1 MPKRCAFKT
10 DSIEISYLQWS
21 DRGIP
26 LLLLHGMAD
35 HGLVW
40 SSLGDYLAADY
51 QVIAPDLRGHGE
63 SSKPATGYHFRDYI
77 ADLEALIAHLG
88 WTQAHILGH
97 SWSAKIAAIWAT
109 QRPEVFK
116 SLILVDPFFIDK
128 MPAWI
133 SLTFPILYRV
143 LPFLKITRS
152 FDSYQSIEAIAR
164 QLKQYQGWSNLQQEV
179 FKNAVE
185 QKADGSWSSKFT
197 LAARG
202 EIFEDVMGVAGL
214 TKTLDIPSL
223 LILPQQGLNRTAW
236 QIQSYKTHLSSL
248 EIKKIPGNHWAFLGE
263 PDSFNQAIAEF
274 LSLNVG
280 LKTLTDGTGNL

>member
-1 MPKRCAFKT
+1 MPQRRTFT
-10 DSIEISYLQWS
+10 SNSMEISYLQWS

-35 HGLVW
+35 HALVW
-40 SSLGDYLAADY
+40 SSLGDYLSSNY

-63 SSKPATGYHFRDYI
+63 SGKPATGYHFQDYI
-77 ADLEALIAHLG
+77 GDLRALINHLG
-88 WTQAHILGH
+88 WRQAHILGH

-109 QRPEVFK
+109 QQPEVFK

-128 MPAWI
+128 MPSWMRI
-133 SLTFPILYRV
+133 TFPILYQV

-164 QLKQYQGWSNLQQEV
+164 QLKQYKGWSNLQQEV
-179 FKNAVE
+179 FKNAIE

-197 LAARG
+197 LSARG
-202 EIFEDVMGVAGL
+202 EIFEDVMGFAGL
-214 TKTLDIPSL
+214 TKALDIPSL

-236 QIQSYKTHLSSL
+236 QIQSYKKYLKSL

-263 PDSFNQAIAEF
+263 PETFNQAVAEF
-274 LSLNVG
+274 LSVRENDDV
-280 LKTLTDGTGNL
+280 

>member
-1 MPKRCAFKT
+1 MPQRQTFT
-10 DSIEISYLQWS
+10 NNSMEISYLQWS
-21 DRGIP
+21 DRGMP

-40 SSLGDYLAADY
+40 SSLGDYLSSNY

-63 SSKPATGYHFRDYI
+63 SGKPATGYHFQDYI
-77 ADLEALIAHLG
+77 GDLRALINHLG

-109 QRPEVFK
+109 QQPEVFK

-128 MPAWI
+128 MPSWI
-133 SLTFPILYRV
+133 RITFPILYQV

-164 QLKQYQGWSNLQQEV
+164 QLKQYKGWSNLQQEV
-179 FKNAVE
+179 FKNAIE
-185 QKADGSWSSKFT
+185 QKADGSWSGKFT
-197 LAARG
+197 LSARG
-202 EIFEDVMGVAGL
+202 EIFEDVMGFAGL

-236 QIQSYKTHLSSL
+236 QIQSYKKYLTSL

-263 PDSFNQAIAEF
+263 PESFNQAVAEF
-274 LSLNVG
+274 LSVQEIV
-280 LKTLTDGTGNL
+280 

>member
-1 MPKRCAFKT
+1 MPQRQTFT
-10 DSIEISYLQWS
+10 SNSMEISYLQWS
-21 DRGIP
+21 DRGMP

-35 HGLVW
+35 HALVW
-40 SSLGDYLAADY
+40 SSLGDYLSSNY

-63 SSKPATGYHFRDYI
+63 SGKPATGYHFQDYI
-77 ADLEALIAHLG
+77 GDLRALINHLG

-109 QRPEVFK
+109 QQPEVFK

-128 MPAWI
+128 MPSWI
-133 SLTFPILYRV
+133 RITFPILYQV

-164 QLKQYQGWSNLQQEV
+164 QLKQYKGWSNLQQEV
-179 FKNAVE
+179 FKNAIE
-185 QKADGSWSSKFT
+185 QKADGSWSGKFT
-197 LAARG
+197 LSARG
-202 EIFEDVMGVAGL
+202 EIFEDVMGFAGL

-236 QIQSYKTHLSSL
+236 QIQSYKKYLTSL

-263 PDSFNQAIAEF
+263 PESFNQAVAEF
-274 LSLNVG
+274 LSVQEIV
-280 LKTLTDGTGNL
+280 

>member
-1 MPKRCAFKT
+1 MPQRQTFT
-10 DSIEISYLQWS
+10 NNSMEISYLQWS
-21 DRGIP
+21 DRGMP

-35 HGLVW
+35 HALVW
-40 SSLGDYLAADY
+40 SSLGDYLSSNY

-63 SSKPATGYHFRDYI
+63 SGKPATGYHFQDYI
-77 ADLEALIAHLG
+77 GDLRALINHLG

-109 QRPEVFK
+109 QQPEVFK

-128 MPAWI
+128 MPSWI
-133 SLTFPILYRV
+133 RITFPILYQV

-164 QLKQYQGWSNLQQEV
+164 QLKQYKGWSNLQQEV
-179 FKNAVE
+179 FKNAIE
-185 QKADGSWSSKFT
+185 QKADGSWSGKFT
-197 LAARG
+197 LSARG
-202 EIFEDVMGVAGL
+202 EIFEDVMGFAGL

-236 QIQSYKTHLSSL
+236 QIQSYNKYLTSL

-263 PDSFNQAIAEF
+263 PESFNQAVAEF
-274 LSLNVG
+274 LSVQEIV
-280 LKTLTDGTGNL
+280 

>member
-1 MPKRCAFKT
+1 MPQRQTFTNNSMA
-10 DSIEISYLQWS
+10 ISYLQWS
-21 DRGIP
+21 DRGMP

-35 HGLVW
+35 HALVW
-40 SSLGDYLAADY
+40 SSLGDYLSSNY

-63 SSKPATGYHFRDYI
+63 SGKPATGYHFQDYI
-77 ADLEALIAHLG
+77 GDLRALINHLG

-109 QRPEVFK
+109 QQPEVFK

-128 MPAWI
+128 MPSWI
-133 SLTFPILYRV
+133 RITFPILYQV

-164 QLKQYQGWSNLQQEV
+164 QLKQYKGWSNLQQEV
-179 FKNAVE
+179 FKNAIE
-185 QKADGSWSSKFT
+185 QKADGSWSGKFT
-197 LAARG
+197 LSARG
-202 EIFEDVMGVAGL
+202 EIFEDVMGFAGL

-236 QIQSYKTHLSSL
+236 QIQSYKKYLTSL

-263 PDSFNQAIAEF
+263 PETFNQAVAEF
-274 LSLNVG
+274 LSFREIV
-280 LKTLTDGTGNL
+280 

>member
-1 MPKRCAFKT
+1 MPQRQTFTNNSMA
-10 DSIEISYLQWS
+10 ISYLQWS
-21 DRGIP
+21 DRGMP

-35 HGLVW
+35 HALVW
-40 SSLGDYLAADY
+40 SSLGDYLSSNY

-63 SSKPATGYHFRDYI
+63 SGKPATGYHFQDYI
-77 ADLEALIAHLG
+77 GDLRALINHLG

-109 QRPEVFK
+109 QQPEVFK

-128 MPAWI
+128 MPSWI
-133 SLTFPILYRV
+133 RITFPILYQV

-164 QLKQYQGWSNLQQEV
+164 QLKQYKGWSNLQQEV
-179 FKNAVE
+179 FKNAIE

-197 LAARG
+197 LSARG
-202 EIFEDVMGVAGL
+202 EIFEDVMGFAGL

-236 QIQSYKTHLSSL
+236 QIQSYKKYLTSL

-263 PDSFNQAIAEF
+263 PETFNQAVAEF
-274 LSLNVG
+274 LSIREIV
-280 LKTLTDGTGNL
+280 

>member
-1 MPKRCAFKT
+1 MPQRQTFT
-10 DSIEISYLQWS
+10 NNSMEISYLQWS
-21 DRGIP
+21 DRGMP

-35 HGLVW
+35 HALVW
-40 SSLGDYLAADY
+40 SSLGDYLSSNY

-63 SSKPATGYHFRDYI
+63 SGKPATGYHFQDYI
-77 ADLEALIAHLG
+77 GDLRALINHLG

-109 QRPEVFK
+109 QQPEVFK

-128 MPAWI
+128 MPSWI
-133 SLTFPILYRV
+133 RITFPILYQV

-164 QLKQYQGWSNLQQEV
+164 KLKQYKGWSNLQQEV
-179 FKNAVE
+179 FKNAIE
-185 QKADGSWSSKFT
+185 QKADGSWSGKFT
-197 LAARG
+197 LSARG
-202 EIFEDVMGVAGL
+202 EIFEDVMGFAGL

-236 QIQSYKTHLSSL
+236 QIQSYKKYLTSL

-263 PDSFNQAIAEF
+263 PETFNQAVAEF
-274 LSLNVG
+274 LSFREIV
-280 LKTLTDGTGNL
+280 

>member
-1 MPKRCAFKT
+1 MPQRQTF
-10 DSIEISYLQWS
+10 SNNSMEISYLQWS
-21 DRGIP
+21 DRGMP
-26 LLLLHGMAD
+26 LLLLHGLAD
-35 HGLVW
+35 HALVW
-40 SSLGDYLAADY
+40 SSLGDYLSSNY

-63 SSKPATGYHFRDYI
+63 SSKPATGYHFQDYI
-77 ADLEALIAHLG
+77 GDLRALINHLG

-109 QRPEVFK
+109 QQPEVFK

-128 MPAWI
+128 MPNWI
-133 SLTFPILYRV
+133 RITFPILYQV

-152 FDSYQSIEAIAR
+152 FDSYQSIEAIAS
-164 QLKQYQGWSNLQQEV
+164 QLKQYKGWSNLQQEV
-179 FKNAVE
+179 FKNAIE

-197 LAARG
+197 LSARQ
-202 EIFEDVMGVAGL
+202 EIFEDVMGFAGL

-236 QIQSYKTHLSSL
+236 QIQSYKKYLTSL

-263 PDSFNQAIAEF
+263 PETFNQTVAEF
-274 LSLNVG
+274 LSVQENDDV
-280 LKTLTDGTGNL
+280 

>member
-1 MPKRCAFKT
+1 MPQRQTFTNNSMA
-10 DSIEISYLQWS
+10 ISYLQWS
-21 DRGIP
+21 DRGMP

-35 HGLVW
+35 HALVW
-40 SSLGDYLAADY
+40 SSLGDYLSSNY

-63 SSKPATGYHFRDYI
+63 SGKPATGYHFQDYI
-77 ADLEALIAHLG
+77 GDLRALMNHLG

-109 QRPEVFK
+109 QQPEVFK

-128 MPAWI
+128 MPSWI
-133 SLTFPILYRV
+133 RITFPILYQV

-164 QLKQYQGWSNLQQEV
+164 QLKQYKGWSNLQQEV
-179 FKNAVE
+179 FKNAIE

-197 LAARG
+197 LSARG
-202 EIFEDVMGVAGL
+202 EIFEDVMGFAGL

-236 QIQSYKTHLSSL
+236 QIQSYKKYLTSL

-263 PDSFNQAIAEF
+263 PETFNQAVGEF
-274 LSLNVG
+274 LSVQKND
-280 LKTLTDGTGNL
+280 DG

>member
-1 MPKRCAFKT
+1 MPQRRTFTNNSMA
-10 DSIEISYLQWS
+10 ISYLQWS
-21 DRGIP
+21 DRGTP

-35 HGLVW
+35 HALVW
-40 SSLGDYLAADY
+40 SSLGDYLSSNY

-63 SSKPATGYHFRDYI
+63 SSKPATGYHFQDYI
-77 ADLEALIAHLG
+77 GDLRALINHLG

-109 QRPEVFK
+109 QQPEVFK

-128 MPAWI
+128 MPSWI
-133 SLTFPILYRV
+133 RITFPILYQV

-164 QLKQYQGWSNLQQEV
+164 QLKQYKGWSNLQQEV
-179 FKNAVE
+179 FKNAIE

-197 LAARG
+197 LSARG
-202 EIFEDVMGVAGL
+202 EIFEDVMGFAGL
-214 TKTLDIPSL
+214 TTTLDIPSL

-236 QIQSYKTHLSSL
+236 QIQSYKKYLTSL

-263 PDSFNQAIAEF
+263 PETFNQAVAEF
-274 LSLNVG
+274 LSVRENDDV
-280 LKTLTDGTGNL
+280 

>member
-1 MPKRCAFKT
+1 MPQRQTFTNNSMA
-10 DSIEISYLQWS
+10 ISYLQWS
-21 DRGIP
+21 DRGMP

-35 HGLVW
+35 HALVW
-40 SSLGDYLAADY
+40 SSLGDYLSSNY

-63 SSKPATGYHFRDYI
+63 SGKPATGYHFQDYI
-77 ADLEALIAHLG
+77 GDLRALMNHLG

-109 QRPEVFK
+109 QQPEVFK

-128 MPAWI
+128 MPSWI
-133 SLTFPILYRV
+133 RITFPILYQV

-164 QLKQYQGWSNLQQEV
+164 QLKQYKGWSNLQQEV
-179 FKNAVE
+179 FKNAIE

-197 LAARG
+197 LSARG
-202 EIFEDVMGVAGL
+202 EIFEDVMGFAGL

-236 QIQSYKTHLSSL
+236 QIQSYKKYLTSL

-263 PDSFNQAIAEF
+263 PETFNQAVAEF
-274 LSLNVG
+274 LSFREIV
-280 LKTLTDGTGNL
+280 

>member
-1 MPKRCAFKT
+1 MPQRQTFT
-10 DSIEISYLQWS
+10 NNSMEISYLQWS
-21 DRGIP
+21 DRGMP

-35 HGLVW
+35 HALVW
-40 SSLGDYLAADY
+40 SSLGDYLSSNY

-63 SSKPATGYHFRDYI
+63 SSKPATGYHFQDYI
-77 ADLEALIAHLG
+77 GDLRALINHLG

-109 QRPEVFK
+109 QQPEVFK

-128 MPAWI
+128 MPSWI
-133 SLTFPILYRV
+133 RITFPILYQV

-164 QLKQYQGWSNLQQEV
+164 QLKQYKGWSNLQQEV
-179 FKNAVE
+179 FKNAIE

-197 LAARG
+197 LSARG
-202 EIFEDVMGVAGL
+202 EIFEDVMGFAGL

-236 QIQSYKTHLSSL
+236 QIQSYKKYLTSL

-263 PDSFNQAIAEF
+263 PEIFNQAVAEF
-274 LSLNVG
+274 LSVREIV
-280 LKTLTDGTGNL
+280 

>member
-1 MPKRCAFKT
+1 MPQRQTFT
-10 DSIEISYLQWS
+10 SNSMEISYLQWS

-35 HGLVW
+35 HALVW
-40 SSLGDYLAADY
+40 SSLGDYLSSNY

-63 SSKPATGYHFRDYI
+63 SDKPATGYHFQDYI
-77 ADLEALIAHLG
+77 GDLRALINHLG

-109 QRPEVFK
+109 QQPEVFK

-128 MPAWI
+128 MPSWI
-133 SLTFPILYRV
+133 RITFPILYQV

-164 QLKQYQGWSNLQQEV
+164 QLKQYKGWSNLQQEV
-179 FKNAVE
+179 FKNAIE

-197 LAARG
+197 LSARG
-202 EIFEDVMGVAGL
+202 EIFEDVMGFAGL

-236 QIQSYKTHLSSL
+236 QIQSYKKYLKSL

-263 PDSFNQAIAEF
+263 PETFNQAVAEF
-274 LSLNVG
+274 LSVQEND
-280 LKTLTDGTGNL
+280 DG

>member
-1 MPKRCAFKT
+1 MPQRQTFT
-10 DSIEISYLQWS
+10 NNSMEISYLQWS
-21 DRGIP
+21 DRGMP

-35 HGLVW
+35 HALVW
-40 SSLGDYLAADY
+40 SSLGDYLSSNY

-63 SSKPATGYHFRDYI
+63 SGKPATGYHFQDYI
-77 ADLEALIAHLG
+77 GDLRALINHLG

-109 QRPEVFK
+109 QQPEVFE

-128 MPAWI
+128 MPSWI
-133 SLTFPILYRV
+133 RITFPILYQV

-164 QLKQYQGWSNLQQEV
+164 QLKQYKGWSNLQQEV
-179 FKNAVE
+179 FKNAIE

-197 LAARG
+197 LSARG
-202 EIFEDVMGVAGL
+202 EIFEDVMGFAGL

-236 QIQSYKTHLSSL
+236 QIQSYKKYLTSL

-263 PDSFNQAIAEF
+263 PETFNQVVAEF
-274 LSLNVG
+274 LSLQEN
-280 LKTLTDGTGNL
+280 DNI

>member
-1 MPKRCAFKT
+1 MPQRQTFT
-10 DSIEISYLQWS
+10 NNSMEISYLQWS
-21 DRGIP
+21 DRGMP

-35 HGLVW
+35 HALVW
-40 SSLGDYLAADY
+40 SSLGDYLSSNY

-63 SSKPATGYHFRDYI
+63 SGKPATGYHFQDYI
-77 ADLEALIAHLG
+77 GDLRALINHLG

-109 QRPEVFK
+109 QQPEVFK

-128 MPAWI
+128 MPSWI
-133 SLTFPILYRV
+133 RITFPILYQV

-164 QLKQYQGWSNLQQEV
+164 QLKQYKGWSNLQQEV
-179 FKNAVE
+179 FKNAIE
-185 QKADGSWSSKFT
+185 QKADGSWSGKFT
-197 LAARG
+197 LSARG
-202 EIFEDVMGVAGL
+202 EIFEDVMGFAGL

-236 QIQSYKTHLSSL
+236 QIQSYKKYLTSL

-263 PDSFNQAIAEF
+263 PESFNQAVAEF
-274 LSLNVG
+274 LSVREIV
-280 LKTLTDGTGNL
+280 

>member
-1 MPKRCAFKT
+1 MPQRQTFTNNSMA
-10 DSIEISYLQWS
+10 ISYLQWS
-21 DRGIP
+21 DRGMP

-35 HGLVW
+35 HALVW
-40 SSLGDYLAADY
+40 SSLGDYLSSNY

-63 SSKPATGYHFRDYI
+63 SGKPATGYHFQDYI
-77 ADLEALIAHLG
+77 SDLRALLNHLG

-109 QRPEVFK
+109 QQPEVFK

-128 MPAWI
+128 MPSWMRI
-133 SLTFPILYRV
+133 TFPILYQV

-164 QLKQYQGWSNLQQEV
+164 QLKQYKGWSNLQQEV
-179 FKNAVE
+179 FKNAIE

-197 LAARG
+197 LSARG
-202 EIFEDVMGVAGL
+202 EIFEDVMGFAGL

-236 QIQSYKTHLSSL
+236 QIQSYKKYLTSL

-263 PDSFNQAIAEF
+263 PETFNQAVGEF
-274 LSLNVG
+274 LSVREND
-280 LKTLTDGTGNL
+280 DG

>member
-1 MPKRCAFKT
+1 MPQRQTF
-10 DSIEISYLQWS
+10 SNNSMEISYLQWS
-21 DRGIP
+21 DRGMP

-35 HGLVW
+35 HALVW
-40 SSLGDYLAADY
+40 SSLGDYLSSNY

-63 SSKPATGYHFRDYI
+63 SGKPATGYHFQDYI
-77 ADLEALIAHLG
+77 GDLRALINHLG

-109 QRPEVFK
+109 QQPEVFK

-128 MPAWI
+128 MPNWI
-133 SLTFPILYRV
+133 RITFPILYQV

-164 QLKQYQGWSNLQQEV
+164 QLKQYKGWSNLQQEV
-179 FKNAVE
+179 FKNAIE

-197 LAARG
+197 LSARQ
-202 EIFEDVMGVAGL
+202 EIFEDVMGFAGL

-236 QIQSYKTHLSSL
+236 QIQSYKKYLTSL

-263 PDSFNQAIAEF
+263 PETFNQTVAEF
-274 LSLNVG
+274 LSVQENDDV
-280 LKTLTDGTGNL
+280 

>member
-1 MPKRCAFKT
+1 MPQRRTFTNNSMA
-10 DSIEISYLQWS
+10 ISYLQWS
-21 DRGIP
+21 DRGMP

-35 HGLVW
+35 HALVW
-40 SSLGDYLAADY
+40 SSLGDYLRSNY

-63 SSKPATGYHFRDYI
+63 SGKPTTGYHFQDYI
-77 ADLEALIAHLG
+77 SDLRALINHLG

-109 QRPEVFK
+109 QQPEVFK

-128 MPAWI
+128 MPSWI
-133 SLTFPILYRV
+133 RITFPILYQV

-164 QLKQYQGWSNLQQEV
+164 QLKQYKGWSNLQQEV
-179 FKNAVE
+179 FKNAIE
-185 QKADGSWSSKFT
+185 QKADGSWSGKFT
-197 LAARG
+197 LSARG
-202 EIFEDVMGVAGL
+202 EIFEDVMGFAGL

-236 QIQSYKTHLSSL
+236 QIQSYKKYLTSL

-263 PDSFNQAIAEF
+263 PETFNQAVAEF
-274 LSLNVG
+274 LSVRENDDV
-280 LKTLTDGTGNL
+280 

>member
-1 MPKRCAFKT
+1 MPQRQTFTNNSMA
-10 DSIEISYLQWS
+10 ISYLQWS
-21 DRGIP
+21 DRGMP

-35 HGLVW
+35 HALVW
-40 SSLGDYLAADY
+40 SSLGDYLSSNY

-63 SSKPATGYHFRDYI
+63 SSKPATGYHFQDYI
-77 ADLEALIAHLG
+77 SDLRALINHLG

-109 QRPEVFK
+109 QQPEVFK

-128 MPAWI
+128 MPSWI
-133 SLTFPILYRV
+133 RITFPILYQV

-164 QLKQYQGWSNLQQEV
+164 QLKQYKGWSNLQQEV
-179 FKNAVE
+179 FKNAIE

-197 LAARG
+197 LSARG
-202 EIFEDVMGVAGL
+202 EIFEDVMGFAGL

-236 QIQSYKTHLSSL
+236 QIQSYKKYLTSL

-263 PDSFNQAIAEF
+263 PETFNQAVAEF
-274 LSLNVG
+274 LSVQKND
-280 LKTLTDGTGNL
+280 DG

>member
-1 MPKRCAFKT
+1 MPQRQTFT
-10 DSIEISYLQWS
+10 NNSMEISYLQWS

-35 HGLVW
+35 HALVW
-40 SSLGDYLAADY
+40 SSLGDYLSSNY

-63 SSKPATGYHFRDYI
+63 SDKPATGYHFQDYI
-77 ADLEALIAHLG
+77 SDLRALINHLG
-88 WTQAHILGH
+88 WRQAHILGH

-109 QRPEVFK
+109 QQPEVFK

-128 MPAWI
+128 MPNWI
-133 SLTFPILYRV
+133 RITFPILYQV

-164 QLKQYQGWSNLQQEV
+164 QLKQYKGWSNLQQEV
-179 FKNAVE
+179 FKNAIE

-197 LAARG
+197 LSARG
-202 EIFEDVMGVAGL
+202 EIFEDVMGFAGL
-214 TKTLDIPSL
+214 TKALDIPSL

-236 QIQSYKTHLSSL
+236 QIQSYKKYLKSL

-263 PDSFNQAIAEF
+263 PETFNQAVAEF
-274 LSLNVG
+274 LSVQENDDV
-280 LKTLTDGTGNL
+280 

>member
-1 MPKRCAFKT
+1 MPQRRTFTNNSMA
-10 DSIEISYLQWS
+10 ISYLQWS
-21 DRGIP
+21 DRGMP

-35 HGLVW
+35 HALVW
-40 SSLGDYLAADY
+40 SSLGDYLSSNY

-63 SSKPATGYHFRDYI
+63 SGKPATGYHFQDYI
-77 ADLEALIAHLG
+77 GDLRALINHLG

-109 QRPEVFK
+109 QQPEVFK

-128 MPAWI
+128 MPSWI
-133 SLTFPILYRV
+133 RITFPILYQV

-164 QLKQYQGWSNLQQEV
+164 QLKQYKGWSNLQQEV
-179 FKNAVE
+179 FKNAIE
-185 QKADGSWSSKFT
+185 QKADGSWSSKFA
-197 LAARG
+197 LSARG
-202 EIFEDVMGVAGL
+202 EIFEDVMGFAGL

-236 QIQSYKTHLSSL
+236 QIQSYKKYLTSL

-263 PDSFNQAIAEF
+263 PETFNQAVAEF
-274 LSLNVG
+274 LSIWENDDV
-280 LKTLTDGTGNL
+280 

>member
-1 MPKRCAFKT
+1 MPQRQTFT
-10 DSIEISYLQWS
+10 NNSMEISYLQWS
-21 DRGIP
+21 DRGMP

-35 HGLVW
+35 HALVW
-40 SSLGDYLAADY
+40 SSLGDYLSSNY

-63 SSKPATGYHFRDYI
+63 SGKPATGYHFQDYI
-77 ADLEALIAHLG
+77 GDLRALINHLG

-109 QRPEVFK
+109 QQPEVFK

-128 MPAWI
+128 MPSWI
-133 SLTFPILYRV
+133 RITFPILYQV

-164 QLKQYQGWSNLQQEV
+164 QLKQYKGWSNLQQEV
-179 FKNAVE
+179 FKNAIE

-197 LAARG
+197 LSARG
-202 EIFEDVMGVAGL
+202 EIFEDVMGFAGL

-236 QIQSYKTHLSSL
+236 QIQSYKKYLTSL

-263 PDSFNQAIAEF
+263 PETFNQAVAEF
-274 LSLNVG
+274 LSVQEIV
-280 LKTLTDGTGNL
+280 

>member
-1 MPKRCAFKT
+1 MPQRRTFT
-10 DSIEISYLQWS
+10 NNSMTISYLQWS
-21 DRGIP
+21 DRGMP

-35 HGLVW
+35 HALVW
-40 SSLGDYLAADY
+40 SSLGDYLSSNY

-63 SSKPATGYHFRDYI
+63 SGKPATGYHFQDYI
-77 ADLEALIAHLG
+77 GDLRALINHLG

-109 QRPEVFK
+109 QQPEVFK

-128 MPAWI
+128 MPSWI
-133 SLTFPILYRV
+133 RITFPILYQV

-164 QLKQYQGWSNLQQEV
+164 QLKQYKGWSNLQQEV
-179 FKNAVE
+179 FKNAIE
-185 QKADGSWSSKFT
+185 QKADGSWSGKFT
-197 LAARG
+197 LSARG
-202 EIFEDVMGVAGL
+202 EIFEDVMGFAGL

-236 QIQSYKTHLSSL
+236 QIQSYKKYLTSL

-263 PDSFNQAIAEF
+263 PERFNQAVAEF
-274 LSLNVG
+274 LSVRENDDV
-280 LKTLTDGTGNL
+280 

>member
-1 MPKRCAFKT
+1 MPQRRTFTNNSMA
-10 DSIEISYLQWS
+10 ISYLQWS
-21 DRGIP
+21 DRGRP

-35 HGLVW
+35 HALVW
-40 SSLGDYLAADY
+40 SSLGDYLSSNY

-63 SSKPATGYHFRDYI
+63 SDKPATGYHFQDYI
-77 ADLEALIAHLG
+77 GDLRALINHLG
-88 WTQAHILGH
+88 WRQAHILGH

-109 QRPEVFK
+109 QQPEVLK

-128 MPAWI
+128 MPSWMRI
-133 SLTFPILYRV
+133 TFPILYQV

-152 FDSYQSIEAIAR
+152 FDSYQSIEAIAS
-164 QLKQYQGWSNLQQEV
+164 QLKQYKGWSNLQQEV
-179 FKNAVE
+179 FKNAIE

-197 LAARG
+197 LSARE
-202 EIFEDVMGVAGL
+202 EIFEDVMGFAGL

-236 QIQSYKTHLSSL
+236 QIQSYKKYLTSL

-263 PDSFNQAIAEF
+263 PETFNQAVGEF
-274 LSLNVG
+274 LSVQKNDDV
-280 LKTLTDGTGNL
+280 

>member
-1 MPKRCAFKT
+1 MPQRQTFT
-10 DSIEISYLQWS
+10 NNSMEISYLQWS
-21 DRGIP
+21 DRGMP

-35 HGLVW
+35 HALVW
-40 SSLGDYLAADY
+40 SSLGDYLSSNY

-63 SSKPATGYHFRDYI
+63 SGKPATGYHFQDYI
-77 ADLEALIAHLG
+77 GDLRALINHLG

-109 QRPEVFK
+109 QQLEVFK

-128 MPAWI
+128 MPSWI
-133 SLTFPILYRV
+133 RITFPILYQV

-164 QLKQYQGWSNLQQEV
+164 QLKQYKGWSNLQQEV
-179 FKNAVE
+179 FKNAIE
-185 QKADGSWSSKFT
+185 QKADGSWSGKFT
-197 LAARG
+197 LSARG
-202 EIFEDVMGVAGL
+202 EIFEDVMGFAGL

-236 QIQSYKTHLSSL
+236 QIQSYKKYLTSL

-263 PDSFNQAIAEF
+263 PESFNQAVAEF
-274 LSLNVG
+274 LSVQEIV
-280 LKTLTDGTGNL
+280 

>member
-1 MPKRCAFKT
+1 MPQRQTFT
-10 DSIEISYLQWS
+10 NNSMEISYLQWS
-21 DRGIP
+21 DRGMP

-35 HGLVW
+35 HALVW
-40 SSLGDYLAADY
+40 SSLGDYLSSNY

-63 SSKPATGYHFRDYI
+63 SGKPATGYHFQDYI
-77 ADLEALIAHLG
+77 SDLRALINHLG

-109 QRPEVFK
+109 QQPEVFK

-128 MPAWI
+128 MPSWI
-133 SLTFPILYRV
+133 RITFPILYQV

-164 QLKQYQGWSNLQQEV
+164 QLKQYKGWSNLQQEV
-179 FKNAVE
+179 FKNAIE

-197 LAARG
+197 LSARG
-202 EIFEDVMGVAGL
+202 EIFEDVMGFAGL

-236 QIQSYKTHLSSL
+236 QIQSYKKYLTSL

-263 PDSFNQAIAEF
+263 PETFNQAVAEF
-274 LSLNVG
+274 LSVRENDDV
-280 LKTLTDGTGNL
+280 

>member
-1 MPKRCAFKT
+1 MPQRQTFT
-10 DSIEISYLQWS
+10 NNSMEISYLQWS
-21 DRGIP
+21 DRGMP

-35 HGLVW
+35 HALVW
-40 SSLGDYLAADY
+40 SSLGDYLSSNY

-63 SSKPATGYHFRDYI
+63 SGKPATGYHFQDYI
-77 ADLEALIAHLG
+77 GDLRALINHLG

-109 QRPEVFK
+109 QQPEVFK
-116 SLILVDPFFIDK
+116 ILILVDPFFIDK
-128 MPAWI
+128 MPSWI
-133 SLTFPILYRV
+133 RITFPILYQV

-164 QLKQYQGWSNLQQEV
+164 QLKQYKGWSNLQQEV
-179 FKNAVE
+179 FKNAIE

-197 LAARG
+197 LSARG
-202 EIFEDVMGVAGL
+202 EIFEDVMGFAGL

-236 QIQSYKTHLSSL
+236 QIQSYKKYLTSL

-263 PDSFNQAIAEF
+263 PESFNQAVAEF
-274 LSLNVG
+274 LSVQEIV
-280 LKTLTDGTGNL
+280 

>member
-1 MPKRCAFKT
+1 MPQRRTFT
-10 DSIEISYLQWS
+10 NNSMTISYLQWS

-35 HGLVW
+35 HALVW
-40 SSLGDYLAADY
+40 SSLGDYLSSNY

-63 SSKPATGYHFRDYI
+63 SGKPATGYHFQDYI
-77 ADLEALIAHLG
+77 GDLRALINHLG

-109 QRPEVFK
+109 QQPEVFK

-128 MPAWI
+128 MPSWI
-133 SLTFPILYRV
+133 RITFPILYQV

-164 QLKQYQGWSNLQQEV
+164 QLKQYKGWSNLQQEV
-179 FKNAVE
+179 FKNAIE
-185 QKADGSWSSKFT
+185 QKADGSWSGKFT
-197 LAARG
+197 LSARG
-202 EIFEDVMGVAGL
+202 EIFEDVMGFAGL

-223 LILPQQGLNRTAW
+223 LILPQQGLNRTTW
-236 QIQSYKTHLSSL
+236 QIQSYKKYLTSL
-248 EIKKIPGNHWAFLGE
+248 EIKKIPGNHWAFLGKPE
-263 PDSFNQAIAEF
+263 TFNQAVAEF
-274 LSLNVG
+274 LSVRENDDV
-280 LKTLTDGTGNL
+280 

>member
-1 MPKRCAFKT
+1 MPQRQTFT
-10 DSIEISYLQWS
+10 NNSMEISYLQWS
-21 DRGIP
+21 DRGMP

-35 HGLVW
+35 HALVW
-40 SSLGDYLAADY
+40 SSLGDYLSSNY

-63 SSKPATGYHFRDYI
+63 SGKPATGYHFQDYI
-77 ADLEALIAHLG
+77 GDLRALINHLG

-109 QRPEVFK
+109 QQPEVFK

-128 MPAWI
+128 MPSWI
-133 SLTFPILYRV
+133 RITFPILYQV

-164 QLKQYQGWSNLQQEV
+164 QLKQYKGWSNLQQEV
-179 FKNAVE
+179 FKNAIE
-185 QKADGSWSSKFT
+185 QKADGSWSGKFT
-197 LAARG
+197 LSARG
-202 EIFEDVMGVAGL
+202 EIFEDVMGFAGL

-236 QIQSYKTHLSSL
+236 QIQSYKKYLTSL

-263 PDSFNQAIAEF
+263 PESFNQAVAEF
-274 LSLNVG
+274 LSGFSMLS
-280 LKTLTDGTGNL
+280 

>member
-1 MPKRCAFKT
+1 MPQRQTFT
-10 DSIEISYLQWS
+10 SNSMEISYLQWS
-21 DRGIP
+21 DRGMP

-35 HGLVW
+35 HALVW
-40 SSLGDYLAADY
+40 SSLGDYLSSNY

-63 SSKPATGYHFRDYI
+63 SGKPATGYHFQDYI
-77 ADLEALIAHLG
+77 GDLRALINHLG

-109 QRPEVFK
+109 QQPEVFK

-128 MPAWI
+128 MPSWI
-133 SLTFPILYRV
+133 RITFPILYQV

-164 QLKQYQGWSNLQQEV
+164 KLKQYKGWSNLQQEV
-179 FKNAVE
+179 FKNAIE
-185 QKADGSWSSKFT
+185 QKADGSWSGKFT
-197 LAARG
+197 LSARG
-202 EIFEDVMGVAGL
+202 EIFEDVMGFAGL

-236 QIQSYKTHLSSL
+236 QIQSYKKYLTSL

-263 PDSFNQAIAEF
+263 PETFNQAVAEF
-274 LSLNVG
+274 LSFREIV
-280 LKTLTDGTGNL
+280 

>member
-1 MPKRCAFKT
+1 MPQRRTFT
-10 DSIEISYLQWS
+10 NNSMTISYLQWS
-21 DRGIP
+21 DRGMP

-35 HGLVW
+35 HALVW
-40 SSLGDYLAADY
+40 SSLGDYLRSNY

-63 SSKPATGYHFRDYI
+63 SGKPATGYHFQDYI
-77 ADLEALIAHLG
+77 GDLRALINHLG

-109 QRPEVFK
+109 QQPEVFK

-128 MPAWI
+128 MPSWI
-133 SLTFPILYRV
+133 RITFPILYQV

-164 QLKQYQGWSNLQQEV
+164 QLKQYKGWSNLQQEV
-179 FKNAVE
+179 FKNAIE

-197 LAARG
+197 LSARG
-202 EIFEDVMGVAGL
+202 EIFEDVMGFAGL
-214 TKTLDIPSL
+214 TKALDIPSL

-236 QIQSYKTHLSSL
+236 QIQSYKKYLTSL

-263 PDSFNQAIAEF
+263 PETFNQAVAEF
-274 LSLNVG
+274 LSVRENDDV
-280 LKTLTDGTGNL
+280 

>member
-1 MPKRCAFKT
+1 MPQRRTFTNNSMA
-10 DSIEISYLQWS
+10 ISYLQWS
-21 DRGIP
+21 DRGMP

-35 HGLVW
+35 HALVW
-40 SSLGDYLAADY
+40 SSLGDYLSSNY

-63 SSKPATGYHFRDYI
+63 SGKPATGYHFQDYI
-77 ADLEALIAHLG
+77 GDLRALINHLG

-109 QRPEVFK
+109 QQPEVFK

-128 MPAWI
+128 MPSWI
-133 SLTFPILYRV
+133 RITFPILYQV

-164 QLKQYQGWSNLQQEV
+164 QLKQYKGWSNLQQEV
-179 FKNAVE
+179 FKNAIE

-197 LAARG
+197 LSARG
-202 EIFEDVMGVAGL
+202 EIFEDVMGFAGL
-214 TKTLDIPSL
+214 TKALDIPSL

-236 QIQSYKTHLSSL
+236 QIQSYKKYLTSL

-263 PDSFNQAIAEF
+263 PEIFNQAVAEF
-274 LSLNVG
+274 LSVRENDDV
-280 LKTLTDGTGNL
+280 

>member
-1 MPKRCAFKT
+1 MPQRQTF
-10 DSIEISYLQWS
+10 SNNSMEISYLQWS
-21 DRGIP
+21 DRGMP
-26 LLLLHGMAD
+26 LLLLHGLAD
-35 HGLVW
+35 HALVW
-40 SSLGDYLAADY
+40 SSLGDYLSSNY

-63 SSKPATGYHFRDYI
+63 SGKPATGYHFQDYI
-77 ADLEALIAHLG
+77 GDLRALINHLG

-109 QRPEVFK
+109 QQPEVFK

-128 MPAWI
+128 MPSWI
-133 SLTFPILYRV
+133 RITFPILYQV

-164 QLKQYQGWSNLQQEV
+164 QLKQYKGWSNLQQEV
-179 FKNAVE
+179 FKNAIE

-197 LAARG
+197 LSARQ
-202 EIFEDVMGVAGL
+202 EIFEDVMGFAGL

-236 QIQSYKTHLSSL
+236 QIQSYKKYLTSL

-263 PDSFNQAIAEF
+263 PETFNQTVAEF
-274 LSLNVG
+274 LSVQENDDV
-280 LKTLTDGTGNL
+280 

>member
-1 MPKRCAFKT
+1 MPQRRTFT
-10 DSIEISYLQWS
+10 NNSMTISYLQWS

-35 HGLVW
+35 HALVW
-40 SSLGDYLAADY
+40 SSLGDYLRSNY

-63 SSKPATGYHFRDYI
+63 SGKPATGYHFQDYI
-77 ADLEALIAHLG
+77 GDLRALINHLG

-109 QRPEVFK
+109 QQPEVFK

-128 MPAWI
+128 MPSWMRI
-133 SLTFPILYRV
+133 TFPILYQV

-164 QLKQYQGWSNLQQEV
+164 QLKQYKGWSNLQEEV
-179 FKNAVE
+179 FKNAIE

-197 LAARG
+197 LSARG
-202 EIFEDVMGVAGL
+202 EIFEDVMGFAGL
-214 TKTLDIPSL
+214 TKALDIPSL
-223 LILPQQGLNRTAW
+223 LILPQQGLNRTTW
-236 QIQSYKTHLSSL
+236 QIQSYKKYLTSL

-263 PDSFNQAIAEF
+263 PETFNQGVAEF
-274 LSLNVG
+274 LSVRENHYG
-280 LKTLTDGTGNL
+280 

>member
-1 MPKRCAFKT
+1 MPQRRTFT
-10 DSIEISYLQWS
+10 NNSMTISYLQWS

-35 HGLVW
+35 HALVW
-40 SSLGDYLAADY
+40 SSLGDYLSSNY

-63 SSKPATGYHFRDYI
+63 SSKPATGYHFQDYI
-77 ADLEALIAHLG
+77 GDLRALINHLG
-88 WTQAHILGH
+88 SRQAHILGH

-109 QRPEVFK
+109 QQPEVFK

-128 MPAWI
+128 MPSWI
-133 SLTFPILYRV
+133 RITFPILYQV

-164 QLKQYQGWSNLQQEV
+164 QLKQYKGWSNLQQEV
-179 FKNAVE
+179 FKNAIE

-197 LAARG
+197 LSARG
-202 EIFEDVMGVAGL
+202 EIFEDVMGFAGL

-236 QIQSYKTHLSSL
+236 QIQSYKKYLTSL

-263 PDSFNQAIAEF
+263 PETFNQAVAEF
-274 LSLNVG
+274 LSVRENHYG
-280 LKTLTDGTGNL
+280 

>member
-1 MPKRCAFKT
+1 MPQRQTFTNNSMA
-10 DSIEISYLQWS
+10 ISYLQWS
-21 DRGIP
+21 DRGRP

-35 HGLVW
+35 HALVW
-40 SSLGDYLAADY
+40 SSLGDYLSSNY

-63 SSKPATGYHFRDYI
+63 SDKPATGYHFQDYI
-77 ADLEALIAHLG
+77 GDLRALINHLG
-88 WTQAHILGH
+88 WRQAHILGH

-109 QRPEVFK
+109 QQPEVFK

-128 MPAWI
+128 MPSWMRI
-133 SLTFPILYRV
+133 TFPILYQV

-164 QLKQYQGWSNLQQEV
+164 QLKQYKGWSNLQQEV
-179 FKNAVE
+179 FKNAIE

-197 LAARG
+197 LSARG
-202 EIFEDVMGVAGL
+202 EIFEDVMGFAGL

-236 QIQSYKTHLSSL
+236 QIQSYKKYLTSL

-263 PDSFNQAIAEF
+263 PETFNQAVGEF
-274 LSLNVG
+274 LSVREND
-280 LKTLTDGTGNL
+280 DG

>member
-1 MPKRCAFKT
+1 MPQRQTFT
-10 DSIEISYLQWS
+10 NNSMEISYLQWS
-21 DRGIP
+21 DRGMP
-26 LLLLHGMAD
+26 LLLLHGLAD
-35 HGLVW
+35 HALVW
-40 SSLGDYLAADY
+40 SSLGDYLSSNY

-63 SSKPATGYHFRDYI
+63 SSKPATGYHFQDYI
-77 ADLEALIAHLG
+77 GDLRALINHLG

-109 QRPEVFK
+109 QQPEVFK

-128 MPAWI
+128 MPSWI
-133 SLTFPILYRV
+133 RITFPILYQV

-164 QLKQYQGWSNLQQEV
+164 QLKQYKGWSNLQQEV
-179 FKNAVE
+179 FKNAIE

-197 LAARG
+197 LSARQ
-202 EIFEDVMGVAGL
+202 EIFEDVMGFAGL

-236 QIQSYKTHLSSL
+236 QIQSYKKYLTSL

-263 PDSFNQAIAEF
+263 PETFNQTVAEF
-274 LSLNVG
+274 LSVQENDDV
-280 LKTLTDGTGNL
+280 

>member
-1 MPKRCAFKT
+1 MPQRQTFT
-10 DSIEISYLQWS
+10 NNSMEISYLQWS
-21 DRGIP
+21 DRGMP

-35 HGLVW
+35 HALVW
-40 SSLGDYLAADY
+40 SSLGDYLSSNY

-63 SSKPATGYHFRDYI
+63 SGKPATGYHFQDYI
-77 ADLEALIAHLG
+77 SDLRALLNHLG

-109 QRPEVFK
+109 QQPEVLK

-128 MPAWI
+128 MPSWMRI
-133 SLTFPILYRV
+133 TFPILYQV

-164 QLKQYQGWSNLQQEV
+164 QLKQYKGWSNLQQEV
-179 FKNAVE
+179 FKNAIE
-185 QKADGSWSSKFT
+185 QKADGSWSGKFT
-197 LAARG
+197 LSARG
-202 EIFEDVMGVAGL
+202 EIFEDVMGFAGL

-236 QIQSYKTHLSSL
+236 QIQSYKKYLTSL

-263 PDSFNQAIAEF
+263 PESFNQAVAEF
-274 LSLNVG
+274 LSVQEIV
-280 LKTLTDGTGNL
+280 

>member
-1 MPKRCAFKT
+1 MPQRQTFT
-10 DSIEISYLQWS
+10 SNSMEISYLQWS

-35 HGLVW
+35 HALVW
-40 SSLGDYLAADY
+40 SSLGDYLSSNY

-63 SSKPATGYHFRDYI
+63 SDKPATGYHFQDYI
-77 ADLEALIAHLG
+77 SDLRALINHLG

-109 QRPEVFK
+109 QQPEVFK

-128 MPAWI
+128 MPSWMRI
-133 SLTFPILYRV
+133 TFPILYQV

-164 QLKQYQGWSNLQQEV
+164 QLKQYKGWSNLQQEV
-179 FKNAVE
+179 FKNAIE

-197 LAARG
+197 LSARG
-202 EIFEDVMGVAGL
+202 EIFEDVMGFAGL
-214 TKTLDIPSL
+214 TKALDIPSL

-236 QIQSYKTHLSSL
+236 QIQSYKKYLKSL

-263 PDSFNQAIAEF
+263 PETFNQAVAEF
-274 LSLNVG
+274 LSVQENDDV
-280 LKTLTDGTGNL
+280 

>member
-1 MPKRCAFKT
+1 MPQRQTFTNNSMA
-10 DSIEISYLQWS
+10 ISYLQWS
-21 DRGIP
+21 DRGMP

-35 HGLVW
+35 HALVW
-40 SSLGDYLAADY
+40 SSLGDYLSSNY

-63 SSKPATGYHFRDYI
+63 SGKPTTGYHFQDYI
-77 ADLEALIAHLG
+77 GDLRALINHLG
-88 WTQAHILGH
+88 WTKAAILGH

-109 QRPEVFK
+109 EQPEVFK

-128 MPAWI
+128 MPSWI
-133 SLTFPILYRV
+133 RITFPILYQV

-152 FDSYQSIEAIAR
+152 FDSYQDIEAIAR
-164 QLKQYQGWSNLQQEV
+164 QLKQYKGWSNLQQEV
-179 FKNAVE
+179 FKNAIE

-197 LAARG
+197 LSARG
-202 EIFEDVMGVAGL
+202 EIFEDVMGFAGL

-236 QIQSYKTHLSSL
+236 QIQSYKKYLKSL

-263 PDSFNQAIAEF
+263 PETFNQAVAEF
-274 LSLNVG
+274 LSVQEND
-280 LKTLTDGTGNL
+280 DG